1 MANKVEMH
9 HVEVSTKVAYDMAY
23 KILQECHE
31 QKVSFQE
38 FRPVLVEA
46 VIRAC
51 IPVAQEIN
59 VDPEEYVQSVG
70 KALATFHLNIETKGN

>member
-1 MANKVEMH
+1 MAKKVEIH
-9 HVEVSTKVAYDMAY
+9 HVEQSTKVAYDIAY

-31 QKVSFQE
+31 QNVSFQE

-51 IPVAQEIN
+51 VPVAQEIN
-59 VDPEEYVQSVG
+59 VDPDEYIHSVG
-70 KALATFHLNIETKGN
+70 KALATCHLNNKTKGN

>member
-1 MANKVEMH
+1 MAKKVEMH
-9 HVEVSTKVAYDMAY
+9 HVEVSTKVAHNMAY
-23 KILQECHE
+23 KILKECYE
-31 QKVSFQE
+31 QMVSFQE

-59 VDPEEYVQSVG
+59 VDPEEYVHSVG
-70 KALATFHLNIETKGN
+70 KALATCHLNIETN